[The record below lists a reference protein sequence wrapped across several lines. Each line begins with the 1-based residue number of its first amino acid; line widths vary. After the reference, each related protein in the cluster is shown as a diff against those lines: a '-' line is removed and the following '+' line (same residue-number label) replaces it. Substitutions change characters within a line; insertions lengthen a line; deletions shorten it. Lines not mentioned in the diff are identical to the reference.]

1 MTFNY
6 KVFLVNVIRKEHL
19 KPSLLMMTMLMMD
32 DDEAKQSNNNN
43 LSSFKHLY
51 SKAINYC

>member
-1 MTFNY
+1 
-6 KVFLVNVIRKEHL
+6 
-19 KPSLLMMTMLMMD
+19 MTMLMMD